1 MCPAGSRERT
11 SDMTSEIRQSTIRE
25 RLTHPLPRARVPGIP
40 QLSLATRF
48 ALLVA
53 GWSMVLLALVGAVL
67 PVLQGWVFLV
77 LGAATL
83 SLVSR
88 TVLSVLRFLLRPW
101 PKAWRAL
108 LRTRRR
114 VHRWI
119 LRRPTGGNHGE
130 PAERP

>member
-1 MCPAGSRERT
+1 
-11 SDMTSEIRQSTIRE
+11 MTSEEIRHSTIRE
-25 RLTHPLPRARVPGIP
+25 RLRHPLPRARVPGIP
-40 QLSLATRF
+40 KLSAATRF
-48 ALLVA
+48 ALLLF

-67 PVLQGWVFLV
+67 PVLQGWVFLI

-88 TVLSVLRFLLRPW
+88 TMLSALRILLRPW

-119 LRRPTGGNHGE
+119 LRRS
-130 PAERP
+130 